1 MQTNKA
7 QTMYKASWKEEN
19 PILDEAWF
27 KCSNRVK
34 VSMENGLAVLDNID
48 DDDRPIV
55 KKLLAE
61 AGCDLIEIIDE

>member
-7 QTMYKASWKEEN
+7 QTMYKSSFPEEN

-27 KCSNRVK
+27 KCSNHVK
-34 VSMENGLAVLDNID
+34 ISMDNGLAVLDNIG

-61 AGCDLIEIIDE
+61 AGCDFIEIIEE